1 MKTVVI
7 HTFGNISVPK
17 IIHNSTTKFLISW
30 YEGDEEKDNERLLIF
45 NKKERRGLILDKFEI
60 NKLQRI
66 LIRREEI
73 HKQISRE
80 V

>member
-30 YEGDEEKDNERLLIF
+30 YEGNDEKGNEGLLIF
-45 NKKERRGLILDKFEI
+45 DTEEKKGVILNKLEI
-60 NKLQRI
+60 NTLK
-66 LIRREEI
+66 
-73 HKQISRE
+73 E
-80 V
+80 VLAKRG